1 MAAKSRAVKI
11 QRQRVPSL
19 PTPRDNAYMPG
30 TSGPFGQPGP
40 AVRASQAEREEA
52 VAELRERFVAG
63 QLTQDTF
70 VHRMEAALAAR
81 DRGQLADLFADLR
94 VPRRLPGWRGLAT
107 RARIG
112 PRARAIITPVREAV
126 ASSARRMSA
135 PRPPQHRWPG
145 PPPLPADLLFPVG
158 SQARFTIGRDPGC
171 DLVIPDITVSR
182 QHAGLDRGHR
192 GWLLIDFGSTNG
204 TRLNGWR
211 VREPVPVSPGDQVSF
226 GAVTFVLRPAPGHG

>member
-1 MAAKSRAVKI
+1 MA
-11 QRQRVPSL
+11 
-19 PTPRDNAYMPG
+19 G
-30 TSGPFGQPGP
+30 TSGPFEQPGP
-40 AVRASQAEREEA
+40 AVRASEAEREEA

-81 DRGQLADLFADLR
+81 DRGQLAELFADLQ
-94 VPRRLPGWRGLAT
+94 VPRRRRLPGWRELTT
-107 RARIG
+107 RTSIG
-112 PRARAIITPVREAV
+112 PRARAMLTPVREAV
-126 ASSARRMSA
+126 ASSARRLSA
-135 PRPPQHRWPG
+135 PRLPQRPWPDRPWPDRTWLG

-158 SQARFTIGRDPGC
+158 RQARFTIGRDPDC

-182 QHAGLDRGHR
+182 QHAGLDRAHA
-192 GWLLIDFGSTNG
+192 GWLLTDFGSTNG

-226 GAVTFVLRPAPGHG
+226 GAITFVLRPAPDPS

>member
-1 MAAKSRAVKI
+1 MA
-11 QRQRVPSL
+11 
-19 PTPRDNAYMPG
+19 G
-30 TSGPFGQPGP
+30 TCGPDEQPGP

-70 VHRMEAALAAR
+70 VHRIEAALAAR
-81 DRGQLADLFADLR
+81 DRGQLADLLADLR
-94 VPRRLPGWRGLAT
+94 APRRRLPGWRELVT
-107 RARIG
+107 RASFG
-112 PRARAIITPVREAV
+112 PRARAIVAPVREAV
-126 ASSARRMSA
+126 ASSARRLSA
-135 PRPPQHRWPG
+135 PRSPQRPWPG
-145 PPPLPADLLFPVG
+145 PPLLPADLLFPVG
-158 SQARFTIGRDPGC
+158 SQPRFTIGRDPDC

-182 QHAGLDRGHR
+182 QHAGLDRGHQ

-226 GAVTFVLRPAPGHG
+226 GAVTFVLRPAAGPG